1 MAEDDRTRRK
11 RLKYRSIYRG
21 NKELDIIFGAFARKY
36 LDDLDA
42 VQLDRFETLLE
53 ADDLD
58 IYNWLVGR
66 TPIPP
71 EYDHDVL
78 AMLRD
83 AHLS

>member
-1 MAEDDRTRRK
+1 MVEDDRTRRK

-21 NKELDIIFGAFARKY
+21 NKELDIIFGAFARKH
-36 LDDLDA
+36 LDGLNA
-42 VQLDRFETLLE
+42 EQLDRYETLLE

-66 TPIPP
+66 TPIPQ

-83 AHLS
+83 AHLN

>member
-36 LDDLDA
+36 LDGLDA
-42 VQLDRFETLLE
+42 AQLDRFETLLE